1 VSGLVLVTRPQPEA
15 EETAARL
22 RGLGHACLV
31 EPMLEIATRPGP
43 ALDLAGVQAVL
54 VTSRNGARALAARTA
69 ERGVPAFAVGAAT
82 AASLRALG
90 FRRIEAGADTASAL
104 AELVG
109 RSCSPAAGA
118 LLHVRGE
125 AVASDPLPRLEQAGF
140 AVRAAV
146 LYEARAVS
154 AFSPHLERTMRQR
167 ALGYALFFS
176 PRTARTFVTLAAAAG
191 LQSAAA
197 AAEACCL
204 SPAVAAAA
212 DAMGWRAVR
221 VAVRPE
227 QEALLAL
234 LPPAGRADEIT
245 RRG

>member
-22 RGLGHACLV
+22 RALGHDCLV
-31 EPMLEIATRPGP
+31 EPMLEIVPREGP
-43 ALDLAGVQAVL
+43 PLDLAGVQAVL
-54 VTSRNGARALAARTA
+54 VTSRNGARALAERTA
-69 ERGVPAFAVGAAT
+69 ERGVQVFAVGEGSTAT
-82 AASLRALG
+82 LRALG
-90 FRRIEAGADTASAL
+90 FQRIEAGAGSAADL
-104 AELVG
+104 AELV
-109 RSCSPAAGA
+109 RRICRPDAGSLVHA
-118 LLHVRGE
+118 RGE
-125 AVASDPLPRLEQAGF
+125 AISSDPRPLLEQAGF

-191 LQSAAA
+191 LQPAGATV
-197 AAEACCL
+197 EACCL
-204 SPAVAAAA
+204 SQAVAAAL
-212 DAMGWRAVR
+212 DGMRWQAVR
-221 VAVRPE
+221 VSVRPE

-234 LPPAGRADEIT
+234 LPPAGRADGIT